1 MREEEKKLKKKKKDL
16 KNTIIFLE
24 NFVKQNDE
32 LELSKLQDES
42 FICKSNEYLET
53 YNKNKEKLIENRREF
68 LLKCNELTYNEERL
82 KILKRVQKSLKEEK
96 PLEGECPTCR
106 QKLPGSMEHYY
117 EHFQNVNDTN
127 SEIEKIDKKNKSL
140 KSSIK
145 SMKIK
150 MSSQTEIISKDYSIL
165 EEYAIEDLTLE
176 TWLDTKSNAK
186 IAQKIINKI
195 DKAKI
200 EINIINNELKQ
211 YKSK

>member
-53 YNKNKEKLIENRREF
+53 YKKNKEKLIQIQKEF
-68 LLKCNELTYNEERL
+68 LLKCNELTFNEERL
-82 KILKRVQKSLKEEK
+82 KILKKVQKSLNNEK

-106 QKLPGSMEHYY
+106 QNLPGSIEHYY
-117 EHFQNVNDTN
+117 EYFQNVNHTN
-127 SEIEKIDKKNKSL
+127 SEIEKFDEKLKSL
-140 KSSIK
+140 KSSINSIRENISNQK
-145 SMKIK
+145 
-150 MSSQTEIISKDYSIL
+150 EIVSKDYSIL
-165 EEYAIEDLTLE
+165 EQYDIEGLTLE
-176 TWLDTKSNAK
+176 SWLDNKSNAK